1 MTNYQKVLDHGFIGL
16 ISHMGGD
23 QDIVDAARV
32 SYQEGT
38 IRTSNNRGL
47 IRYLMR
53 HRHGTPFEMPVFR
66 FHVKAP
72 IFVFRQWH
80 RHRLASINEI
90 SARYSILSEDI
101 YIPTAGATAAQSTNN
116 NQGRSPDQLSDNDY
130 AAVVAVMEHVI
141 TESIA
146 AYRYLLGPQKV
157 ITDGVAQRNPD
168 GSFVMTPQAPP
179 PQAIQDRRNWCEQ
192 TALKSIAEARKLNT
206 DIVWDEQKVSETIH
220 LYMEQ
225 NGVPVESEKFQG
237 IARELARGILPVAA
251 YSEMYWQANLRSIF
265 NFISLRSDPHAQVEI
280 RRYSDTMLE
289 MIREHCP
296 IAVEAFEDYDL
307 HGAHLSQMEIKLLM
321 DVLKRTPVNIPGA
334 LQQYGCSEREIDE
347 FRKRFDLL

>member
-1 MTNYQKVLDHGFIGL
+1 MTKYVKILDHGFIGL
-16 ISHMGGD
+16 VSHMGGD

-38 IRTSNNRGL
+38 VRTSNNRGL

-101 YIPTAGATAAQSTNN
+101 YIPTNEATAAQSKVN
-116 NQGRSPDQLSDNDY
+116 NQGRSPEVLNDQDY
-130 AAVVAVMEHVI
+130 EAVVAVMEHVI
-141 TESIA
+141 TESLS
-146 AYRYLLGPQKV
+146 AYRYLLGPQK
-157 ITDGVAQRNPD
+157 IIENGVAQKNPD
-168 GSFVMTPQAPP
+168 GSFRMTPQAPP

-192 TALKSIAEARKLNT
+192 TALKAIAEARKLNT
-206 DIVWDEQKVSETIH
+206 DVVWDEQKVAETVAS
-220 LYMEQ
+220 YMEQ
-225 NGVPVESEKFQG
+225 NGVPIETENYQG

-265 NFISLRSDPHAQVEI
+265 NFISLRSDAHAQFEI
-280 RRYSDTMLE
+280 RQYSDMMLE
-289 MIREHCP
+289 IIREHCP

-307 HGAHLSQMEIKLLM
+307 HGAHLSRMEIILLR
-321 DVLKRTPVNIPGA
+321 DVLKKTTINVPGA
-334 LQQYGCSEREIDE
+334 LQQYGVSDREIDE